1 MSKLLHSV
9 RLAFQNLMMRK
20 LRSGLTIL
28 GIIFGVCSVITMV
41 AVGEGASQ
49 QSQERIKHLGSDNV
63 ILDSVKPSGDE
74 EVEENNV
81 LKYGVTSLDIE
92 RIRDAVPGV
101 KMILPIR
108 VLNEAVN
115 YRGIAKSSQVI
126 GTYHDLQTV
135 KKIDLLKGRF
145 LCEMDEINKLKV
157 CVISRSLANILFSYE
172 DPLSCELK
180 IRGTYFQVVGAVQ
193 ESGDDGE
200 RDSQVNCSVPMST
213 LKSQFGDLEVKKSAG
228 SFSAEKTEFTQ
239 VIVHMHSPEQVLTAE
254 SQIKKLL
261 EYSHKVSDY
270 KMTVPL
276 QLLKEAEA
284 TKRMFNIVLGSIA
297 AISLVVGGIGIMNIM
312 LATVTERKRE
322 IGLRRALGAKK
333 RDIIR
338 QFLVESV
345 LLSLCGGFIGVI
357 LGVLLPYGIEHFTDM
372 AVVVSPAS
380 VVIAFGVSALTGLV
394 FGIYPA
400 AQSAQL
406 DPIEA
411 LRND

>member
-1 MSKLLHSV
+1 
-9 RLAFQNLMMRK
+9 MMRK

-63 ILDSVKPSGDE
+63 ILDSLKPSGDE
-74 EVEENNV
+74 EVGENNM
-81 LKYGVTSLDIE
+81 LKYGITSLDIE
-92 RIRDAVPGV
+92 RIEATVPGV
-101 KMILPIR
+101 KKILPIR
-108 VLNEAVN
+108 ILNEAVF
-115 YRGIAKSSQVI
+115 YKGVSKSVQLI
-126 GTYHDLQTV
+126 GTDHELRDVRKLE
-135 KKIDLLKGRF
+135 LLKGRF
-145 LCEMDEINKLKV
+145 LCEMDEVNKLNV
-157 CVISRSLANILFSYE
+157 CVVSRSLANILFTYE
-172 DPLSCELK
+172 DPLTCELK
-180 IRGTYFQVVGAVQ
+180 IKGDYFQVVGVIQ

-200 RDSQVNCSVPMST
+200 RDSQVNCYVPMST
-213 LKSQFGDLEVKKSAG
+213 LKSRFGDLEVKSSAG
-228 SFSAEKTEFTQ
+228 SFTIEESEFTQ
-239 VIVHMHSPEQVLTAE
+239 VIVHMDSPERVLAAE
-254 SQIKKLL
+254 SQIKKILS
-261 EYSHKVSDY
+261 YSHKVNDY

-276 QLLKEAEA
+276 QLLKETEA
-284 TKRMFNIVLGSIA
+284 TKRMFNIVLGAIA

-345 LLSLCGGFIGVI
+345 LLSLCGGFIGVM
-357 LGVLLPYGIEHFTDM
+357 LGVLLPYGIEYFTDM
-372 AVVVSPAS
+372 AVVVSPLS
-380 VVIAFGVSALTGLV
+380 VVVAFGVSALTGLV